1 MTLEV
6 HRINARRQLF
16 RQLQQFL
23 EEHLIGLWTIS
34 DVAFDSPE
42 LMPKEPGKR
51 QLHREQVCGH
61 FGSYTISLS
70 SPDPKVPRRSSR
82 SRTASSRWRPRSRH
96 PAPKA
101 APGPESAPH
110 SGIGLTR
117 ADYERERRKAE
128 RLAAEE
134 AEAAKAKPSTPI
146 DVVHEDDD
154 DAPSAFRKREPA

>member
-1 MTLEV
+1 MDGLAMTLKV

-16 RQLQQFL
+16 RQLQQFF

-34 DVAFDSPE
+34 DVVFESPE
-42 LMPKEPGKR
+42 LMSKEPGKR

-96 PAPKA
+96 RRLRQRPAPKA
-101 APGPESAPH
+101 PH
-110 SGIGLTR
+110 T
-117 ADYERERRKAE
+117 AA
-128 RLAAEE
+128 LA
-134 AEAAKAKPSTPI
+134 
-146 DVVHEDDD
+146 
-154 DAPSAFRKREPA
+154 

>member
-1 MTLEV
+1 MAAIVRASEEL
-6 HRINARRQLF
+6 RIVDHDVLVPVETDTICRLLVAAGDAANANAAGD
-16 RQLQQFL
+16 
-23 EEHLIGLWTIS
+23 H
-34 DVAFDSPE
+34 V
-42 LMPKEPGKR
+42 
-51 QLHREQVCGH
+51 
-61 FGSYTISLS
+61 
-70 SPDPKVPRRSSR
+70 
-82 SRTASSRWRPRSRH
+82 ASSRAPNQKLVLFSDGWLDLISQGSIGKVVNRFKDGIKPLEAEKPA

-134 AEAAKAKPSTPI
+134 AEAAKSSTPI